1 MKFITEILLKSQIQ
15 KDTTNRKKQFLSWDA
30 IQKIAIIIDNKTAVN
45 KSVIDKFCADS
56 KKFIEIYYIELNA
69 KQPTFG
75 DWQCFTT
82 KQKTIFKLP
91 KSNTLNELKNKKFD
105 CVINTCSENN
115 LFSVSIQSALQAS
128 LKCGDSNI
136 YNQTD
141 LIILK
146 AQNSNNIDYLN
157 DVLRY
162 LKMIK

>member
-15 KDTTNRKKQFLSWDA
+15 KDAVNRKKQFLSWDA
-30 IQKIAIIIDNKTAVN
+30 IQKIAIIIDHQIPVN

-56 KKFIEIYYIELNA
+56 KKYVEIYYVELNA
-69 KQPTFG
+69 KQATYG
-75 DWQCFTT
+75 DWQCFTS

-91 KSNTLNELKNKKFD
+91 KQITLTELKKRQFD

-128 LKCGDSNI
+128 LKCSDSNT

-141 LIILK
+141 LIIYK
-146 AQNSNNIDYLN
+146 SQQSNCIDYLN